1 MQIVRG
7 LQLQVLLQ
15 QPRQHIGRLKSLER
29 LPFPNKQTNKQTN
42 EASPTGRLS
51 VTCMLSF
58 SSRMAQA
65 T

>member
-29 LPFPNKQTNKQTN
+29 LPFQTNKQTN
-42 EASPTGRLS
+42 EASLTGSLS